1 VAWDVLLKEMP
12 DLIVSDIMMP
22 VMDGLELC
30 RKVKTDNRTSHVP
43 VILLTARN
51 SDQHKYEGLE
61 TGADDYITKPFNF
74 ELLML
79 KIKNLIEQ
87 RKKLR
92 QSFQQNIELQPSEIE
107 VTSLDEKF
115 LRKIKDITESK
126 MHEPDFSVEKLS
138 TEFGISRAHLYNKLL
153 SLTGKTPIEYIR
165 ILRIRRAAQLL
176 EKSQLT
182 VMEIAYKVGFND
194 PRYFTKH
201 FKSEYNM
208 TPSQY
213 AKKFSSSESTYD
225 PDHE

>member
-1 VAWDVLLKEMP
+1 
-12 DLIVSDIMMP
+12 MP

-30 RKVKTDNRTSHVP
+30 RKIKTDNHTSHIP
-43 VILLTARN
+43 VILLTARTT
-51 SDQHKYEGLE
+51 DQQKYEGLD

-74 ELLML
+74 EVLELR
-79 KIKNLIEQ
+79 IRNLIEL
-87 RKKLR
+87 RKKMRL
-92 QSFQQNIELQPSEIE
+92 SFHQNIELQPSEIAI
-107 VTSLDEKF
+107 TSLDDKF
-115 LRKIKDITESK
+115 LKKIKEITEK
-126 MHEPDFSVEKLS
+126 NMHEPNFSVEKLS

-153 SLTGKTPIEYIR
+153 ALTGKTPIEYIR

-201 FKSEYNM
+201 FKNEYKM

-213 AKKFSSSESTYD
+213 AKKYYSPSISKDSELSV
-225 PDHE
+225 